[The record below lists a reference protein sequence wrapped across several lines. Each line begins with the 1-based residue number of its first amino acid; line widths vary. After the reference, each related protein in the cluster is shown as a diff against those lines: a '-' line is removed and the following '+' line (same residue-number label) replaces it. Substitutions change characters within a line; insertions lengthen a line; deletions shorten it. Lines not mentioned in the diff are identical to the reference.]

1 MVFSKR
7 MEALADLCQ
16 GARRVID
23 VGCDHAQ
30 LCALLVTDY
39 GGKHAFAAYIR
50 PGPRENARRTIAK

>member
-30 LCALLVTDY
+30 LCALLVTLY
-39 GGKHAFAAYIR
+39 GVEHAFASDIR
-50 PGPRENARRTIAK
+50 PSPL

>member
-23 VGCDHAQ
+23 VGCDLSLIH
-30 LCALLVTDY
+30 
-39 GGKHAFAAYIR
+39 I
-50 PGPRENARRTIAK
+50 

>member
-30 LCALLVTDY
+30 LCALLVTEY
-39 GGKHAFAAYIR
+39 GVEHALPRTSARALWKM
-50 PGPRENARRTIAK
+50 PGAP